1 MRESLLQTKVMRYLH
16 SRGVYARKIHDTY
29 LSGFPDIICVVV
41 GKAVFFELKSDKGK
55 LSKIQEVE
63 KEKIQRSCGL
73 FFVIRTMDE
82 LKIALEIAL
91 EK

>member
-1 MRESLLQTKVMRYLH
+1 MKESHLQTKVMRYLH
-16 SRGVYARKIHDTY
+16 SQGLYARKIHDTY
-29 LSGFPDIICVVV
+29 LSGFPDVICVIK

-63 KEKIQRSCGL
+63 MEKIEKAGGS

-82 LKIALEIAL
+82 LKLALSKI
-91 EK
+91 